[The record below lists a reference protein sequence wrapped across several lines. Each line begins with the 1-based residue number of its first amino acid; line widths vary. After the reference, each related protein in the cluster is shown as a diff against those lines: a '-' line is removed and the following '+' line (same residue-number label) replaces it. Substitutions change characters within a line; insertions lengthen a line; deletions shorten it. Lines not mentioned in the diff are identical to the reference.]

1 MEPIVT
7 TKNGK
12 KSRYSYMGAEY
23 DSKEE
28 IYMTWWLQE
37 LKDRGYIKEYEYQPL
52 AFPLSDTVEHRW
64 VEVLKTKCKAKTCTM
79 LREHSY
85 TADFRVEWTRLA
97 EGPFIAPPEK
107 KWTSAP
113 IYASRL
119 LLSYLDVKPAFQ
131 CHEARSAIFAVNQKW
146 VFQKFNTYIQPI
158 VVVPNG
164 RGLPTDALFSN
175 TFIPKRFLWTDK
187 GKAPRRIPWAAAECD
202 LESYISN
209 WSLDF

>member
-1 MEPIVT
+1 M
-7 TKNGK
+7 
-12 KSRYSYMGAEY
+12 SQQY

-28 IYMTWWLQE
+28 IYMVWWLQE

-52 AFPLSDTVEHRW
+52 AFPLSSSVEHRW

-85 TADFRVEWTRLA
+85 SADFRVVWAGIA

-113 IYASRL
+113 IYADAKGTSWI
-119 LLSYLDVKPAFQ
+119 DVKPAFQ
-131 CHEARSAIFAVNQKW
+131 RHEARSAIFAVNQKW
-146 VFQKFNTYIQPI
+146 VFQKFNIYIQPI
-158 VVVPNG
+158 VVTPNCH
-164 RGLPTDALFSN
+164 GLPTDALFSN
-175 TFIPKRFLWTDK
+175 TFVPKRFLWTDK
-187 GKAPRRIPWAAAECD
+187 GKSTRRIPWAAAECY